1 MNPFGGLDYFL
12 LLLLVLLP
20 VVICGL
26 KGKQLRVCGMLVC
39 AVMLLAIFRTLHALL
54 LLAAFWVWQTALTFW
69 YLYLRKRAKKAL
81 VFHLAVALSLLPLLL
96 VKLSLWVEP
105 LRALSMLGLSYLSF
119 RAVQPLIDIY
129 DGRITE
135 LNLLD
140 LSYFVLFFPSVS
152 SGPLDRYRR
161 FETDLHK
168 MRTGEEYR
176 ALLRDGLWRLMTGAF
191 YNFVIGNLIWKFW
204 LSGLPEHGFWAT
216 VSYMYGYTFFMFFNF
231 AGYSRMAVGTA
242 YLLGI
247 EQPDNFDLPFLSLDM
262 KDFWSRWHISLST
275 YLRDYVYT
283 RFCMAALRGKWFKGR
298 RTSSYLGYA
307 LTMLLMGA
315 WHGLTPG
322 YLTRSTRALK
332 HSRKTRRQRGRCGW
346 QPSICSA
353 SACCCSLGDSFR
365 RKFTMLEEIIAVLN
379 DITGADAGEITP
391 ETELFEEGL
400 LDSFGLVELLVRLE
414 QFGKTLDVAELTRE
428 EISTPAKIAALL
440 A

>member
-39 AVMLLAIFRTLHALL
+39 AVMLLAIFRTPHALL

-69 YLYLRKRAKKAL
+69 YLYLRKRAKKAW

-135 LNLLD
+135 LNPLD

-204 LSGLPEHGFWAT
+204 LSSLPEHGFWAT

-275 YLRDYVYT
+275 WLRDYLYS
-283 RFCMAALRGKWFKGR
+283 RFVMKSLKQKRFSNP
-298 RTSSYLGYA
+298 RTASYLGYVLNMMA
-307 LTMLLMGA
+307 MGA
-315 WHGLTPG
+315 WHGLQPQ
-322 YLTRSTRALK
+322 YLLYGVYHSALMCLNEVLDLHCK
-332 HSRKTRRQRGRCGW
+332 
-346 QPSICSA
+346 
-353 SACCCSLGDSFR
+353 SFR
-365 RKFTMLEEIIAVLN
+365 SFKTHGAGQVVCVLV
-379 DITGADAGEITP
+379 TFH
-391 ETELFEEGL
+391 LF
-400 LDSFGLVELLVRLE
+400 SFGLLIFSGRL
-414 QFGKTLDVAELTRE
+414 
-428 EISTPAKIAALL
+428 I
-440 A
+440 

>member
-12 LLLLVLLP
+12 ILLIVLLP
-20 VVICGL
+20 VVVCGL
-26 KGKQLRVCGMLVC
+26 KGVRLRVCGMLVC
-39 AVMLLAIFRTLHALL
+39 AVMLLAIFRTPHALL
-54 LLAAFWVWQTALTFW
+54 LLAAFWAWQTALTFG
-69 YLYLRKRAKKAL
+69 YLHLRRRAKKPW
-81 VFHLAVALSLLPLLL
+81 VFHLAVLLSLLPLLL
-96 VKLSLWVEP
+96 VKLSLWFEP

-135 LNLLD
+135 LNVLD

-161 FETDLHK
+161 FEADLHK
-168 MRTGEEYR
+168 ERTGAEYR
-176 ALLRDGLWRLMTGAF
+176 VLLQSGLWRLMTGAF
-191 YNFVIGNLIWKFW
+191 YNFVAGNLIWKFW
-204 LSGLPEHGFWAT
+204 LSALPERGFWAT

-322 YLTRSTRALK
+322 YLIYGAYHGALM
-332 HSRKTRRQRGRCGW
+332 C
-346 QPSICSA
+346 
-353 SACCCSLGDSFR
+353 
-365 RKFTMLEEIIAVLN
+365 LN
-379 DITGADAGEITP
+379 DVLDTQCNGFKSLKKNPKAAWALRLVTFH
-391 ETELFEEGL
+391 LF
-400 LDSFGLVELLVRLE
+400 SFGLLLFSGRL
-414 QFGKTLDVAELTRE
+414 
-428 EISTPAKIAALL
+428 I
-440 A
+440 

>member
-12 LLLLVLLP
+12 ILLIVLLP
-20 VVICGL
+20 VVVCGL
-26 KGKQLRVCGMLVC
+26 RGKRLRVCGMLVC
-39 AVMLLAIFRTLHALL
+39 AVMLLAIFRTPHALL
-54 LLAAFWVWQTALTFW
+54 LLAAFWIWQTALTFG
-69 YLYLRKRAKKAL
+69 YLHLRKRAKKPW
-81 VFHLAVALSLLPLLL
+81 VFHLAVVLSLLPLLL
-96 VKLSLWVEP
+96 VKLSLWVGP
-105 LRALSMLGLSYLSF
+105 LRMLSMLGLSYLSF

-135 LNLLD
+135 LNVLD
-140 LSYFVLFFPSVS
+140 YSYFVLFFPSVS

-161 FETDLHK
+161 FEADLHQE
-168 MRTGEEYR
+168 RTGAEYR
-176 ALLRDGLWRLMTGAF
+176 VLLQSGLWRLMTGAF
-191 YNFVIGNLIWKFW
+191 YNFVVGNLIWKFW
-204 LSGLPEHGFWAT
+204 LSSLPEHGFWAT

-247 EQPDNFDLPFLSLDM
+247 EQPDNFNLPFCSLDM

-322 YLTRSTRALK
+322 YLIYGAYHGALM
-332 HSRKTRRQRGRCGW
+332 C
-346 QPSICSA
+346 
-353 SACCCSLGDSFR
+353 
-365 RKFTMLEEIIAVLN
+365 LN
-379 DITGADAGEITP
+379 DVLDTQCRGFKTLKKNPKAAWALRLATFH
-391 ETELFEEGL
+391 LF
-400 LDSFGLVELLVRLE
+400 SFGLLLFSGRL
-414 QFGKTLDVAELTRE
+414 
-428 EISTPAKIAALL
+428 I
-440 A
+440 

>member
-39 AVMLLAIFRTLHALL
+39 AVMLLAIFRTPHALL

-69 YLYLRKRAKKAL
+69 YLYLRKRAKKAW

-204 LSGLPEHGFWAT
+204 LSSLPEHGFWAT

-275 YLRDYVYT
+275 WLRDYLYS
-283 RFCMAALRGKWFKGR
+283 RFVMKSLKQKRFSNP
-298 RTSSYLGYA
+298 RTASYLGYVLNMMA
-307 LTMLLMGA
+307 MGA
-315 WHGLTPG
+315 WHGLQPQ
-322 YLTRSTRALK
+322 YLLYGVYHSALMCLNEVLYLHCKPFRSF
-332 HSRKTRRQRGRCGW
+332 KTHGAGQVVC
-346 QPSICSA
+346 
-353 SACCCSLGDSFR
+353 
-365 RKFTMLEEIIAVLN
+365 VLV
-379 DITGADAGEITP
+379 TFH
-391 ETELFEEGL
+391 LF
-400 LDSFGLVELLVRLE
+400 SFGLLIFSGRL
-414 QFGKTLDVAELTRE
+414 
-428 EISTPAKIAALL
+428 I
-440 A
+440 